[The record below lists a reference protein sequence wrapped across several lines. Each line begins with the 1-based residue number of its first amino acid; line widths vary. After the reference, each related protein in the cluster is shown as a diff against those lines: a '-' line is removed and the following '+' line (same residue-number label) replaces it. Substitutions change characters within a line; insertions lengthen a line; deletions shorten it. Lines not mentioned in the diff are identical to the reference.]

1 MLGKW
6 ITAMNHESLAK
17 IWRCRQEGEEV
28 IKHNAA
34 ESYSVDS
41 SMAISKNW
49 NKKCYVKEN
58 WRVDYMSS
66 DKMQSLGTC

>member
-1 MLGKW
+1 
-6 ITAMNHESLAK
+6 
-17 IWRCRQEGEEV
+17 V

-58 WRVDYMSS
+58 WHVDYMNGHFQELEQEMLY
-66 DKMQSLGTC
+66 KGKLAC